1 MPLTFVE
8 IERQKNWRI
17 AVFFLVLLSLY
28 FVILTTLSLS
38 LFIIAPPLL
47 FLIKGFLFRYLLIVI
62 AVSLIIASIHFYFS
76 AFGTIRFLKKNLGAS
91 KPDLEDGIHKRL
103 KNIIDEVHVATGNKR
118 KIDCMVIP
126 SLAMNALAVDNFRG
140 NAVIAVTE
148 GLISRLT
155 RPQLEA
161 VVAHEAY
168 HILSGDC
175 LEATVAASLFGIP
188 ASIIEGSQNLS
199 EHGMIHPLL
208 IPTWILLKF
217 SQMFNMFISRE
228 REYRADA
235 GAVKMNRN
243 PVALAEA
250 LHKTSRGWRGAG
262 FLGSGLEMLCIINP
276 KASKLDESE
285 GWFSDLFSTHPPIR
299 KRVGILLRMA
309 MASLSQ
315 FYSRADAEKK
325 AAISEPAKTPEPLYY
340 AFNEE
345 QEWQGPFNLAGLSAL
360 PWLTPLTWIGTAP
373 DEEIERASENPI
385 MNAIFIKRLISTK
398 VKTADLTCPNCKQA
412 LIEIPYER
420 TQVYQCNF
428 CKGTLVENNKIPRI
442 IVRDE
447 EPCPE
452 RIKQL
457 SSAVINEKQKRMT
470 MKRFNSKEQPKTS
483 IPFKNC
489 PKCKKPM
496 MRRFY
501 SLVYLIEVDMCG
513 FCGITWFDK
522 DELEMLQCMVENR
535 IVPEI
540 ELANEE

>member
-1 MPLTFVE
+1 M
-8 IERQKNWRI
+8 
-17 AVFFLVLLSLY
+17 
-28 FVILTTLSLS
+28 
-38 LFIIAPPLL
+38 
-47 FLIKGFLFRYLLIVI
+47 
-62 AVSLIIASIHFYFS
+62 
-76 AFGTIRFLKKNLGAS
+76 
-91 KPDLEDGIHKRL
+91 
-103 KNIIDEVHVATGNKR
+103 
-118 KIDCMVIP
+118 
-126 SLAMNALAVDNFRG
+126 
-140 NAVIAVTE
+140 
-148 GLISRLT
+148 
-155 RPQLEA
+155 
-161 VVAHEAY
+161 
-168 HILSGDC
+168 
-175 LEATVAASLFGIP
+175 
-188 ASIIEGSQNLS
+188 
-199 EHGMIHPLL
+199 
-208 IPTWILLKF
+208 
-217 SQMFNMFISRE
+217 
-228 REYRADA
+228 
-235 GAVKMNRN
+235 
-243 PVALAEA
+243 
-250 LHKTSRGWRGAG
+250 
-262 FLGSGLEMLCIINP
+262 
-276 KASKLDESE
+276 
-285 GWFSDLFSTHPPIR
+285 
-299 KRVGILLRMA
+299 
-309 MASLSQ
+309 
-315 FYSRADAEKK
+315 
-325 AAISEPAKTPEPLYY
+325 
-340 AFNEE
+340 
-345 QEWQGPFNLAGLSAL
+345 